1 MNRLLCALVG
11 CGLAAPL
18 LTASVWQPPG
28 TITEESQVRPYSLPD
43 PLVMADGTRV
53 TDGAAWRTRR
63 RPELLRQFESV
74 VYGSTPGPGPAAVAS
89 NLRVDRAAL
98 GGAAIRTEVTL
109 RLSSAGLEP
118 AIHVLLYTP
127 ANARG
132 RVPVVVGLNFD
143 GNQAVAKDPG
153 IALATS
159 WLPART
165 TGVVNNRA
173 TDQTRGV
180 EASRWQVEM
189 LMSRGY
195 ALATAYYGD
204 LDPDFDDGFQNGV
217 HPLFYRAG
225 QTRPADGQ
233 WGAIGAWA
241 WGLSRLLDY
250 LETRRDVDARRA
262 IVMGHSRLGKAAL
275 WAGVQDERFAIVI
288 SNNSGCGGAAL
299 SKRVFGETVGHIT
312 SSFPHWFTPGFAR
325 YAGREADLPVDQHE
339 LLALVAP
346 RPLYVASAV
355 EDSWAD
361 PRGEFLGALG
371 ADPVYLLLGTP
382 GLRVTE
388 MPAVDTPVG
397 QTIGYHVRSGVH
409 DVTAYDWEQY
419 LAFADRHL
427 RQKPV
432 H

>member
-1 MNRLLCALVG
+1 MNPILCALVAG
-11 CGLAAPL
+11 GVAAAVV
-18 LTASVWQPPG
+18 TASNWQPPG
-28 TITEESQVRPYSLPD
+28 TITEESQVASYTLRD

-53 TDGAAWRTRR
+53 SDGASWRARR

-74 VYGSTPGPGPAAVAS
+74 VYGSTPGPVPVVVAS
-89 NLRVDRAAL
+89 NPREDRTAL
-98 GGAAIRTEVTL
+98 GGAAMRTEVTL
-109 RLSSAGLEP
+109 RFSKANREA

-127 ANARG
+127 AAARG
-132 RVPVVVGLNFD
+132 PAPVVVGLNFN
-143 GNQAVAKDPG
+143 GNQAVASDPG
-153 IALATS
+153 IALAAS
-159 WLPART
+159 WLHARA
-165 TGVVNNRA
+165 TGVVDNRA
-173 TDQTRGV
+173 TDWPRRV
-180 EASRWQVEM
+180 EASRWQVET
-189 LMSRGY
+189 LMARGY

-225 QTRPADGQ
+225 QTRPADGE

-241 WGLSRLLDY
+241 WGLSRMLDY
-250 LETRRDVDARRA
+250 LETRRDVDPGRA

-275 WAGVQDERFAIVI
+275 WAGVQDQRFAMVI

-312 SSFPHWFTPGFAR
+312 SSFPHWFTAGFTR
-325 YAGREADLPVDQHE
+325 YAGREADLPIDQHE
-339 LLALVAP
+339 LLALIAP

-355 EDSWAD
+355 EDLWAD

-371 ADPVYLLLGTP
+371 ADPVYRLLGTP
-382 GLRVTE
+382 GMGVTA

-397 QTIGYHVRSGVH
+397 QTIGYHVRSGGH
-409 DVTAYDWEQY
+409 DVTAYDWGQY

-427 RQKPV
+427 RQRPV
-432 H
+432 D

>member
-1 MNRLLCALVG
+1 MNRILCLLVG
-11 CGLAAPL
+11 CGMAASV
-18 LTASVWQPPG
+18 LTASVGQPPG
-28 TITEESQVRPYSLPD
+28 TIAEESKVAPYTLPD
-43 PLVMADGTRV
+43 PLMMADGTRV
-53 TDGAAWRTRR
+53 NDAATWRARR

-74 VYGSTPGPGPAAVAS
+74 VYGSTPGPVPAVVTS
-89 NLRVDRAAL
+89 NLRVDRTAL

-109 RLSSAGLEP
+109 RLSRTSQEP
-118 AIHVLLYTP
+118 AIHLLLYTP
-127 ANARG
+127 AAARG
-132 RVPVVVGLNFD
+132 PVPVVVGLNFN
-143 GNQAVAKDPG
+143 GNQAVAEDPG
-153 IALATS
+153 IALAPS
-159 WLPART
+159 WLPARA
-165 TGVVNNRA
+165 TGVVDNRA
-173 TDQTRGV
+173 TAKTRGV
-180 EASRWQVEM
+180 EASRWQVDT

-241 WGLSRLLDY
+241 WGLSRMLDY
-250 LETRRDVDARRA
+250 LETRRDVDPHRA

-275 WAGVQDERFAIVI
+275 WAGAQDQRFAMVL

-312 SSFPHWFTPGFAR
+312 TSFPHWFTAGFAR

-339 LLALVAP
+339 LLALIAP

-355 EDSWAD
+355 DDRWAD

-371 ADPVYLLLGTP
+371 ADPVYRLLGTP
-382 GLRVTE
+382 GLSVTE
-388 MPAVDTPVG
+388 MPAVDRPVG
-397 QTIGYHVRSGVH
+397 QTIGYHVRSGGH
-409 DVTAYDWEQY
+409 DVTAYDWGQY

-427 RQKPV
+427 RQRPV
-432 H
+432 N